1 MTERVFNYENCTVV
15 VHMGENT
22 QKIVEQA
29 TEVFLRQVIRES
41 EVKNEV

>member
-29 TEVFLRQVIRES
+29 TEVFLKQVIRES
-41 EVKNEV
+41 EKEGD

>member
-1 MTERVFNYENCTVV
+1 
-15 VHMGENT
+15 MGENT